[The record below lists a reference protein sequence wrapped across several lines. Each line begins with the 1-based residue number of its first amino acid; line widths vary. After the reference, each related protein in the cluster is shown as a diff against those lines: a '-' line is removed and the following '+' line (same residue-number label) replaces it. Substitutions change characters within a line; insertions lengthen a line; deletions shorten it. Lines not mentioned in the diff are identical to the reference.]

1 MTGLSIEGRHLL
13 FVGGKGGVG
22 KTTIA
27 AALALHGAGSGRRV
41 LLVSTDPAHS
51 LGDLFGQRIGNRK
64 RELISG
70 LWGLELDPEGE
81 VDRYLEE
88 VGDTMRAFVRPAMYT
103 EIERQIALARH
114 SPGATE
120 AALMDR
126 MARLM
131 GKAGSDFDQV
141 IFDTAP
147 TGHTLR
153 LLALPEIMAA
163 WMDGLLRS
171 RDRSDSFGRALGRLA
186 GRKWRTG
193 RGGAGTGDGG
203 RAAERD
209 PGVGGVTARKGD
221 ELSWFDQVEEET
233 RDEQSGRIR
242 EILLSRRR
250 NFSRARRH
258 LLDPETTAFVMVL
271 IPEKLPILET
281 DKALAILAEHRVPV
295 AGLVVNRVL
304 PEVPLGEFLESR
316 RHQEHEY
323 LARIDRLFPGFP
335 QVRVPLLRRDVQGIE
350 SLRKVVTHLRRG
362 ADPS

>member
-1 MTGLSIEGRHLL
+1 MNELSTGRQRLL

-22 KTTIA
+22 KTTTA
-27 AALALHGAGSGRRV
+27 AALALAGAESGRRV

-51 LGDLFGQRIGNRK
+51 LGDLFDQRIGNRK
-64 RELISG
+64 REIISG
-70 LWGLELDPEGE
+70 LWGLELEPAGE

-88 VGDTMRAFVRPAMYT
+88 VAGTMRAFVRPAMYP

-120 AALMDR
+120 AALMER

-131 GKAGSDFDQV
+131 GDAGSDFDQV

-163 WMDGLLRS
+163 WTDGLLRS
-171 RDRSDSFGRALGRLA
+171 RARSDSFGRALERL
-186 GRKWRTG
+186 TG
-193 RGGAGTGDGG
+193 REKKKGQGGPSAGE
-203 RAAERD
+203 AAA
-209 PGVGGVTARKGD
+209 PAGD
-221 ELSWFDQVEEET
+221 ELSWFDQVEEGP
-233 RDEQSGRIR
+233 RDEQGRRIR

-250 NFSRARRH
+250 NFSRARRL

-281 DKALAILAEHRVPV
+281 EKALAILAEHRVPV

-304 PEVPLGEFLESR
+304 PDAPLGEFLESR
-316 RHQEHEY
+316 RDQEREY
-323 LARIDRLFPGFP
+323 LARIDRLFPDFTR
-335 QVRVPLLRRDVQGIE
+335 VRVPLLSRDVEGID
-350 SLRKVVTHLRRG
+350 SLRKVVEHLRPG
-362 ADPS
+362 AIP